1 MGGDPQLLPRCLHRA
16 GREKPPTSSSL
27 SRSSRLQPL
36 AWDHY
41 REFNRG
47 FCNIVQG
54 VESQRQWSDLAI
66 ARTTPC
72 LLALFSL
79 VTLFATDLH
88 RRGKWPLRSS
98 AWYCKPQRTFSDA
111 IAAVRQQL
119 WKGLFFGV
127 VPSLTGP
134 NGKCSSAG
142 PTLDRGALLC
152 RVMDKVELRDPMF
165 QFSRLAQA
173 F

>member
-47 FCNIVQG
+47 SCNIVQG
-54 VESQRQWSDLAI
+54 VESQRPWTEQAM

-72 LLALFSL
+72 LLRCFHLSL
-79 VTLFATDLH
+79 CLSAICTSGDGCHFGH
-88 RRGKWPLRSS
+88 PLG
-98 AWYCKPQRTFSDA
+98 
-111 IAAVRQQL
+111 I
-119 WKGLFFGV
+119 
-127 VPSLTGP
+127 
-134 NGKCSSAG
+134 
-142 PTLDRGALLC
+142 
-152 RVMDKVELRDPMF
+152 
-165 QFSRLAQA
+165 
-173 F
+173 